1 MPGSLARRTLRPA
14 MAGTSLPMEVDDLTV
29 EWCSRAL
36 GCEVTAVDVVD
47 RHSGTTG
54 RARLALEGDGVPASV
69 FVKLPPFDAAQRA
82 FVDTVG
88 MGITEARFYRDL
100 AAEIPARVPGVWFAD
115 YENAVGGDR
124 YVMVLEDLAAGGC
137 RFPSPTDRDIEHRAY
152 DIVEQLAPIHARYWD
167 SPRFREG
174 ADLAWIAPKGTGRGD
189 GGADLVRIALGALG
203 DRLPEGFVPL
213 AELYLARSR
222 DILALYREGARTLV
236 HGDSHL
242 GNLFVD
248 GDRTGFLDWAMVGYS
263 PGVRDV
269 AYVLT
274 NSVPTEVRRANEHA
288 LIRRYCDALGEHGAA
303 LAFDEA
309 WEQYRLFSVYSWV
322 SATCT
327 AAMGSKWQPEHVGL
341 GGTARAT
348 VAAVDL
354 DALGLLQQRL

>member
-1 MPGSLARRTLRPA
+1 
-14 MAGTSLPMEVDDLTV
+14 MANPSLPTEIHELTP

-36 GCEVTAVDVVD
+36 GREVASVEVID

-54 RARLALEGDGVPASV
+54 RARLALEGDGGPATV
-69 FVKLPPFDAAQRA
+69 FVKLPPFDAAQRL
-82 FVDTVG
+82 FVDKVG
-88 MGITEARFYRDL
+88 MGVTEARFYRDL
-100 AAEIPARVPGVWFAD
+100 AAEIPARIPAVWFAD
-115 YENAVGGDR
+115 YEAGDDGDR

-137 RFPSPTDRDIEHRAY
+137 RFPSPTDDDIEHRAY

-167 SPRFREG
+167 SSRFGEG
-174 ADLAWIAPKGTGRGD
+174 CDLAWITPKGTGRGD
-189 GGADLVRIALGALG
+189 GGAEFVRIALDALA
-203 DRLPEGFVPL
+203 DRLPDGFVPL
-213 AELYLARSR
+213 AELYLERSR
-222 DILALYREGARTLV
+222 DILALYREGVRTLV

-248 GDRTGFLDWAMVGYS
+248 GDRTGFLDWAVLGYA
-263 PGVRDV
+263 PGVRDI

-274 NSVPTEVRRANEHA
+274 NSVPTEVRRANEET
-288 LIRRYCDALGEHGAA
+288 LIGRYCDALGRHGVD
-303 LAFDEA
+303 LAFAEA
-309 WEQYRLFSVYSWV
+309 WEQYRLFAVYSWV

-354 DALGLLQQRL
+354 DVLGLLRQRL